1 MLNMSHQKESQQKP
15 VEWSEKTAQQKKD
28 FITDQVSHNLKR
40 DGDMQAVFIR
50 KVFNAG
56 YEPSMI
62 LLESR
67 KLQIPYL
74 LAQRFE
80 FSLFYDKVLEI
91 QKWLKVELGSE
102 LALDDVPPYC
112 AIFSQYSGTAPSVV
126 SSKLR
131 KQLRNYPQF
140 LFYAVNTV
148 FEQIDSE
155 KRVKALYEF

>member
-15 VEWSEKTAQQKKD
+15 VAWSEKTYQQKKD
-28 FITDQVSHNLKR
+28 FIADQVSNHLKR
-40 DGDMQAVFIR
+40 DGDMQALFIR

-91 QKWLKVELGSE
+91 QKWLKDSLGRE
-102 LALDDVPPYC
+102 IALDDVPAYC
-112 AIFSQYSGTAPSVV
+112 AIFSQHSGTTPSTV
-126 SSKLR
+126 SPKLR

-140 LFYAVNTV
+140 LFYAVNIV